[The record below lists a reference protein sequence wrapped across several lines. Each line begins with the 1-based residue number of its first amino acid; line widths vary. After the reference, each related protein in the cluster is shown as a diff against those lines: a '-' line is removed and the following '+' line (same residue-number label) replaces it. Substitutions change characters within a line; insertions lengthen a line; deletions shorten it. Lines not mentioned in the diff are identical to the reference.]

1 MQTVNIGIL
10 AHVDAGKTTLTEAIL
25 YETGVIG
32 AIGSVDQGTTQTD
45 TLELERQRGITI
57 QSAVV
62 SFRLG
67 DLKINLIDT
76 PGHPDFIAEVE
87 RALGVLDGVV
97 LVVSAVEGVQSQTRR
112 LARAIATAGI
122 PIIVFA
128 NKIDRQGARDIE
140 LLDDIRRKLGLRVI
154 ALNTVS
160 GIGSPDARVLAKSH
174 RDPEHSESLIDILTE
189 TNDDL
194 LGAWLRDADPI
205 DPQAL
210 DVELVAQMRRRLIVP
225 VIFGSARTGQG
236 VDQVL
241 AGVARFMPP
250 ADGCGGDP
258 LTGTVFKI
266 QRTRNGEKIVYAR
279 LYSGRIESRERV
291 PFRRLA
297 PGEPTL
303 AYESR
308 ITGIDAF
315 DDGRQKQVAFAQAG
329 DIVRLHGLK
338 ETMIGDYLGCEPG
351 GRPRA
356 AFPPPIMESVVSA
369 HDPVLRP
376 QLNSALAGLAE
387 QDPLISIRRDTRRGA
402 ISVRLYGEVQKE
414 VIAATLTDD
423 YGVDAIFEP
432 SQVICVETPI
442 GVGAAVEHMGGAGNP
457 FVATVGLHIEPCAAG
472 NGITYKR
479 ELGSLPLS
487 YYTAIEETVYAT
499 FEEGLHGWRV
509 IDCQVTLTDVAFASP
524 VTTAADFR
532 NLTPLVLMTALRRAR
547 THVLEPVE
555 RFTLDTPEDCL
566 GDALAAIGAA
576 RGQVQQ
582 NEWHGNGWR
591 LAGTIPS
598 SEVHAFE
605 QRLPGITRGGGDF
618 ESRFDAYA
626 PVVGPAPTRPRT
638 DFNPLDRKFYLAQ
651 VSQS

>member
-67 DLKINLIDT
+67 DLQVNLIDT

-97 LVVSAVEGVQSQTRR
+97 LVVSVVEGVQSQTRR

-122 PIIVFA
+122 PTLVFA
-128 NKIDRQGARDIE
+128 NKIDRQGAHDSE

-194 LGAWLRDADPI
+194 LGAWLREADPI
-205 DPQAL
+205 DPQAP
-210 DVELVAQMRRRLIVP
+210 DVEFVAQMRRRLIVP
-225 VIFGSARTGQG
+225 VYFGSARTGQG

-291 PFRRLA
+291 PFLRLA
-297 PGEPTL
+297 PGEPPL

-315 DDGRQKQVAFAQAG
+315 DDGHQKQVAFAQAG

-338 ETMIGDYLGCEPG
+338 ETMIGDYLGCEPV

-356 AFPPPIMESVVSA
+356 TFPPPIMESVVSA

-376 QLNSALAGLAE
+376 QLNSALAGLTE

-402 ISVRLYGEVQKE
+402 ISVRLYGEVQK
-414 VIAATLTDD
+414 
-423 YGVDAIFEP
+423 
-432 SQVICVETPI
+432 
-442 GVGAAVEHMGGAGNP
+442 
-457 FVATVGLHIEPCAAG
+457 
-472 NGITYKR
+472 
-479 ELGSLPLS
+479 
-487 YYTAIEETVYAT
+487 
-499 FEEGLHGWRV
+499 
-509 IDCQVTLTDVAFASP
+509 
-524 VTTAADFR
+524 
-532 NLTPLVLMTALRRAR
+532 
-547 THVLEPVE
+547 
-555 RFTLDTPEDCL
+555 
-566 GDALAAIGAA
+566 
-576 RGQVQQ
+576 
-582 NEWHGNGWR
+582 
-591 LAGTIPS
+591 
-598 SEVHAFE
+598 
-605 QRLPGITRGGGDF
+605 
-618 ESRFDAYA
+618 
-626 PVVGPAPTRPRT
+626 
-638 DFNPLDRKFYLAQ
+638 
-651 VSQS
+651 